1 MDKFWEY
8 YQEFATFAYD
18 HNDTIILV
26 SGLSIGMGILALNIR
41 ARKVR
46 KAFKKMKALL
56 RGKTMTRAEREAR
69 DKTIQ
74 GDAIFEALMGLV
86 ESGKQTEYQVNRTL
100 RILANVLNMPD
111 FVSVKGLDVS
121 HLTKDEFEILQSLL
135 RSKKEFQKLMF
146 AKKRANIPGAKPG
159 EVDNV
164 HVFGAHKFG
173 GKLLVATK
181 PTFGGNLL
189 RKTAVV

>member
-1 MDKFWEY
+1 MDKFWNF
-8 YQEFATFAYD
+8 YQQFSTLAYEHNEIVLFAGTVT
-18 HNDTIILV
+18 TI
-26 SGLSIGMGILALNIR
+26 GGIMALIIR
-41 ARKVR
+41 KRKVR
-46 KAFKKMKALL
+46 KAFRKMKSLL

-74 GDAIFEALMGLV
+74 GDAIFEALMKLV
-86 ESGKQTEYQVNRTL
+86 ETGKQSEYQVNRTL

-121 HLTKDEFEILQSLL
+121 HLTKEEFEILQSVL
-135 RSKKEFQKLMF
+135 RSKKAFQKLMF
-146 AKKRANIPGAKPG
+146 EKKRSNIPGAKPG

-173 GKLLVATK
+173 GKLLVANK
-181 PTFGGNLL
+181 PKFGGNLN
-189 RKTAVV
+189 KKAAAV